1 MAILLQRKSV
11 QEEGTAITSD
21 LLTPESLKPFLAD
34 CGYQSALLIDDYQY
48 ETVHVPLAA
57 FAHQP
62 TDIRSACVAVV
73 NAAGD
78 PVSTVMQYRNL
89 GAPVLFVCYEG
100 QIQWW
105 RQGIENPQYLETLA
119 ASELPRFFQEHQQF
133 LAPHSI
139 YRAKTRGRFENGYQ
153 LSFVDFGLMPLV
165 EREIGQVLSTLVER
179 VIIDMRHDLK
189 PQEMTTS
196 LSRWLFQSVFWLL
209 AAKILHDK
217 HVPTFR
223 SLDLIDIDE
232 VFSRIATHYGTAPYQ
247 HIQGQQ
253 ERQALSAAAH
263 TFAQFSHLGH
273 VTTESLAYVYE
284 NTLISKEMRSQLGIH
299 STPSY
304 LVDYIVWRLAPW
316 IDEIALA
323 DRHIFEPAC
332 GHAAF
337 LVAAMR
343 LLKDLHPSAASGRN
357 TAKVTLCL

>member
-1 MAILLQRKSV
+1 MLLV
-11 QEEGTAITSD
+11 D
-21 LLTPESLKPFLAD
+21 N
-34 CGYQSALLIDDYQY
+34 YHY

-62 TDIRSACVAVV
+62 TDIRSACVAVI

-78 PVSTVMQYRNL
+78 PASTVMQYRNL
-89 GAPVLFVCYEG
+89 GAPVLFVCYKG

-105 RQGIENPQYLETLA
+105 SQGIETPQYLATLA
-119 ASELPRFFQEHQQF
+119 VSELPHFFHEHQQF

-139 YRAKTRGRFENGYQ
+139 YRAKTRGRFEHGYQ

-165 EREIGQVLSTLVER
+165 EGEIGQALSTLVER
-179 VIIDMRHDLK
+179 VIIDMRNDLK
-189 PQEMTTS
+189 PQEMTAS

-223 SLDLIDIDE
+223 SFDLVDIDE
-232 VFSRIATHYGTAPYQ
+232 VFSHIATHYGTASYL
-247 HIQGQQ
+247 HIYGHQ
-253 ERQALSAAAH
+253 ERQALIAAAQ
-263 TFAQFSHLGH
+263 TVAQFSHLGH

-284 NTLISKEMRSQLGIH
+284 NTLISKEMRSQLDIP

-304 LVDYIVWRLAPW
+304 LVDYILWRLTPW
-316 IDEIALA
+316 IDEITPA

-343 LLKDLHPSAASGRN
+343 LLKDLHPAVASGQYLRQRLHGIDIDDF
-357 TAKVTLCL
+357 ALEIARLSLTLADIPIQTVGM